1 MSSWIIKNNASKK
14 KTIKP
19 VTMYHDTS
27 NSRSL
32 SAIYMDLLAA
42 YIHSQKNG
50 NYCNLWDPNGL
61 IKLSFKYNPQI
72 IHLKELPETNTLSF
86 SDYKTT
92 VDQLKFSDIKKYA
105 SKLIDYNS
113 DFNNSISQ
121 AFNKASINSKFDL
134 AIHLPFDN
142 SAQEYINLIKE
153 YQIKSKKVSLSI
165 YVMATSY
172 DMVKDLIKLGDS
184 SWNIVSMSKNPLKD
198 GENFFSMMAEVKL
211 MSTIPSL
218 ILDFTQD
225 IDRYIYMVH
234 ENIRD
239 LHYFK
244 EINDTQWF
252 LI

>member
-1 MSSWIIKNNASKK
+1 MSSWIIRNTASKK
-14 KTIKP
+14 KIIKP

-32 SAIYMDLLAA
+32 MGIYMDFLAS
-42 YIHSQKNG
+42 YIYSQKNG
-50 NYCNLWDPNGL
+50 LSCNVWDPNGL
-61 IKLSFKYNPQI
+61 IKLSFKSNPQV
-72 IHLKELPETNTLSF
+72 IHLKELPEINTLSQ
-86 SDYKTT
+86 SDYKNMI
-92 VDQLKFSDIKKYA
+92 DSLKFTDIKKYA
-105 SKLIDYNS
+105 SNIIDYNS
-113 DFNNSISQ
+113 DFSNSISQ
-121 AFNKASINSKFDL
+121 AYNKASIKAKFDL
-134 AIHLPFDN
+134 AIHLPFESSPQVYVD
-142 SAQEYINLIKE
+142 LIKQ
-153 YQIKSKKVSLSI
+153 YQLKSKKATLSI
-165 YVMATSY
+165 YAMATSY

-184 SWNIVSMSKNPLKD
+184 SWNIVSMSKIPLKD

-211 MSTIPSL
+211 MSTVPSL

-239 LHYFK
+239 LYYFK